1 MCVVQAV
8 PFTRSVPGGSQND
21 GRGVGER
28 TGSRYMSTNVNEQ
41 DIAHWTL
48 AKVWASGHKNQ
59 GPREKARYFL
69 KNTIRT
75 NKTFYK
81 LIAFT
86 HGTRIRFL
94 VSDALHQVRGGAV
107 WQFVSARKVR
117 APVYAVQYYTKTCGR
132 GLAAACTGSS
142 RVNAHST
149 LENAARQDSNKP
161 RCGTLDS
168 RVVIVVTLY
177 QVHCIFVC

>member
-1 MCVVQAV
+1 MKEQAAV
-8 PFTRSVPGGSQND
+8 ICQQT
-21 GRGVGER
+21 
-28 TGSRYMSTNVNEQ
+28 STNKTSRTEHSQKYGRV
-41 DIAHWTL
+41 ATRT
-48 AKVWASGHKNQ
+48 KG
-59 GPREKARYFL
+59 REKRRDIFL